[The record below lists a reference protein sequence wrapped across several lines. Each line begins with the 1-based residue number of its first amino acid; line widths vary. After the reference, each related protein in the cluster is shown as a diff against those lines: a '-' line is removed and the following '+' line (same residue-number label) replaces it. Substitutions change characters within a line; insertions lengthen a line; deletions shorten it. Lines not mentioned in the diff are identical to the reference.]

1 MSVSKAQILFVPHGG
16 GPLPLLS
23 DLAHKKLISFLKE
36 IPSKLHQPD
45 LILVISAHWEESSP
59 VVFGTGEIPLLYD
72 YYGFPEEAYQIQ
84 YPVPGSEEKALDLV
98 SVLERA
104 GISSA
109 FNQKR
114 GYDHG
119 VYVPLAL
126 MYPEAN
132 IPVIQISLMKSLDP
146 RQHLDLGAALSPL
159 LEENI
164 LILGSGFSFHNMRAF
179 DWQNPQSSDPLN
191 DSFQD
196 WLISA

>member
-16 GPLPLLS
+16 GPLPLVS
-23 DLAHKKLISFLKE
+23 DPAHQKLISFLKE

-84 YPVPGSEEKALDLV
+84 YPVPGSEEKALDLL
-98 SVLERA
+98 SVLEGA
-104 GISSA
+104 GILSA
-109 FNQKR
+109 FNHNR

-126 MYPEAN
+126 IYPEAN
-132 IPVIQISLMKSLDP
+132 IPVIQL
-146 RQHLDLGAALSPL
+146 
-159 LEENI
+159 
-164 LILGSGFSFHNMRAF
+164 
-179 DWQNPQSSDPLN
+179 
-191 DSFQD
+191 
-196 WLISA
+196 

>member
-1 MSVSKAQILFVPHGG
+1 M
-16 GPLPLLS
+16 
-23 DLAHKKLISFLKE
+23 
-36 IPSKLHQPD
+36 
-45 LILVISAHWEESSP
+45 
-59 VVFGTGEIPLLYD
+59 
-72 YYGFPEEAYQIQ
+72 
-84 YPVPGSEEKALDLV
+84 
-98 SVLERA
+98 SVLE
-104 GISSA
+104 GESISSA
-109 FNQKR
+109 FNHNR

-146 RQHLDLGAALSPL
+146 RQHLDLCAALSPL

-196 WLISA
+196 WLISVCTASSGKLDRDEQLSNWESAPNSRYCHPREEHLLPLHVCAGLAEDNAEKVFDDSILGKRSVGLLWS